1 MIAFDLEKE
10 RAFLQRLKDEDKGA
24 WSIIFK
30 KSVCAVLAGTT
41 KNGVSYRQI
50 ARDRGMNDLTVYGM
64 LYNYM
69 VGRGKLDNYL
79 LNKSEGKHSPV
90 IYWMRYYVKM
100 LILDHCKKNDSPVSD
115 EKNDFFVS
123 ENNQEELLTD
133 GSRENWQSVETCF
146 SKMWKE
152 NPMSAY
158 VYLLRRYDVL
168 RSKEIGAML
177 NITPENVDTI
187 FHRADKNMK
196 QMLRREGGMAI

>member
-10 RAFLQRLKDEDKGA
+10 RAFLQRLKDEDKEA

-41 KNGVSYRQI
+41 KNGFSYRQI
-50 ARDRGMNDLTVYGM
+50 VRDRGLNDISVYGM

-79 LNKSEGKHSPV
+79 SNKSVQKHSPI
-90 IYWMRYYVKM
+90 IYWMRYHVKM
-100 LILDHCKKNDSPVSD
+100 LILDHCKKNESPVSD
-115 EKNDFFVS
+115 EIIDNPVS
-123 ENNQEELLTD
+123 ENQDEKLLTD

-158 VYLLRRYDVL
+158 VYLLKRYDML
-168 RSKEIGAML
+168 RSKEIGTML
-177 NITPENVDTI
+177 GITPENVDTI

-196 QMLRREGGMAI
+196 QMLRKEGGMAI

>member
-10 RAFLQRLKDEDKGA
+10 RAFLQRLKDEDKEA

-50 ARDRGMNDLTVYGM
+50 VRDRGLNDISVYGM

-79 LNKSEGKHSPV
+79 SNKSVQKHSPI
-90 IYWMRYYVKM
+90 IYWMRFYVKM
-100 LILDHCKKNDSPVSD
+100 LILEHCKKNESPVSD
-115 EKNDFFVS
+115 EIIDNPVS
-123 ENNQEELLTD
+123 EKQDEKLLTD

-158 VYLLRRYDVL
+158 VYLLRRYDML
-168 RSKEIGAML
+168 RSKEIGTML

-187 FHRADKNMK
+187 FYRADKNMK
-196 QMLRREGGMAI
+196 QMLRKEGGMAI

>member
-10 RAFLQRLKDEDKGA
+10 RAFLQRLKDEDKEA

-30 KSVCAVLAGTT
+30 KSVCAVLLGKT

-50 ARDRGMNDLTVYGM
+50 VHDRGLNDVSVYGM

-79 LNKSEGKHSPV
+79 SNKSVQKHSPI

-100 LILDHCKKNDSPVSD
+100 LILDHCKKNESPVSD
-115 EKNDFFVS
+115 EIIDNPVS
-123 ENNQEELLTD
+123 EKQDEKLLTD

-158 VYLLRRYDVL
+158 VYLLRRYDML
-168 RSKEIGAML
+168 RSKEIGTML
-177 NITPENVDTI
+177 DITPENVDTI

-196 QMLRREGGMAI
+196 QMLRKEGGMAI